1 MKTITIQTRID
12 TNLKKNAENILSS
25 IGLDITSAIRLFLTQ
40 CVVQRRL
47 PFQAVAPEEQYNEET
62 LAAFKETEEIS
73 SWKIKPKTYDN
84 LSAAIKDLE
93 NKKPNKK
100 TITAMQE
107 ADDIASRKI
116 KSKGYNSVDKMIGD
130 ILYAADEEPAAP
142 ACVLESKK

>member
-62 LAAFKETEEIS
+62 LAAFKETEEIANG
-73 SWKIKPKTYDN
+73 KIKPKTYD
-84 LSAAIKDLE
+84 SFYDAIQDLKSE
-93 NKKPNKK
+93 VAEGEPEYNK
-100 TITAMQE
+100 
-107 ADDIASRKI
+107 
-116 KSKGYNSVDKMIGD
+116 
-130 ILYAADEEPAAP
+130 
-142 ACVLESKK
+142 